1 MGLFAPWF
9 LAGMAGLALP
19 LYLHLLKRLKSPP
32 KPVPSLMLYEAR
44 TISSTRHRRLDYL
57 LLLSLRLLVLLLL
70 ILAFANPFINR
81 NAAVLASNRLVLLVV
96 DNSFSMRAGTGASD
110 TRLADAKDAAMRVL
124 SGKGAARAQV
134 AAFGS
139 QLRLMTQPIED
150 QSALRAAVQA
160 IQPGDGHGNFGELAR
175 AVRAMAES
183 VHTPIE
189 LHLFSDM
196 QRSELAATF
205 SDMALPDT
213 VTLVTHA
220 VVAKAEPNWTVESVD
235 APGQV
240 WGKDAKPVHVQ
251 AVIAGYGTPA
261 AKRTVSL
268 VVNGKTT
275 ATKTVTVPANGRAT
289 VDFPALE
296 VPYGFSRCE
305 VKIDAADTLPA
316 DDLRRFAVERS
327 DPQKALLIHNYG
339 DGRSPLYVGA
349 ALSAAAQSAF
359 TLESINVNEAADR
372 RPSNYAFIILSD
384 VNAVPSLL
392 ENSLT
397 QYVRSGGSLFIAA
410 GTSAGA
416 RLQIP
421 IFGAHIAHT
430 RDYSRVP
437 DRYMGVGSSDSSYP
451 AVAKSGGWPGVK
463 FFYALDVDPGAGPD
477 AARVIVRLG
486 DQTPLLLEKRIGEGR
501 VLLFTS
507 GLDNLTNDFPL
518 DPAFVPFIEQTARY
532 LAGSERQGGARPVDA
547 YFELRNAREQAR
559 QQSQSVEVT
568 DPEGKRPLT
577 LSEAASAQSFQL
589 TEAGYYQIRL
599 ADGRQD
605 EVGVNPDPKESNLD
619 VIPEDVLALWQGKGG
634 PSSQAASTPGQSTG
648 EPANPGTPSKTP
660 QYLWWYVM
668 LLVLAFAV
676 AESVVASGYLGT
688 QRDEGDGLPKPN
700 VRNTQRVG

>member
-9 LAGMAGLALP
+9 LAGLAGLTLP
-19 LYLHLLKRLKSPP
+19 LYLHLLKKLKSTP
-32 KPVPSLMLYEAR
+32 KPVPSLMLFEAR
-44 TISSTRHRRLDYL
+44 TQASTRHRRLRYL
-57 LLLSLRLLVLLLL
+57 LLLSLRMAWLVLL

-81 NAAVLASNRLVLLVV
+81 NAAAFSGNRLVLLVV
-96 DNSFSMRAGTGASD
+96 DNSFSMRAGTRVGD
-110 TRLADAKDAAMRVL
+110 TRLSDAKDAAITVL
-124 SGKGAARAQV
+124 SGKGGARAQV

-160 IQPGDGHGNFGELAR
+160 IEPGDGHGNFAELAR

-205 SDMALPDT
+205 SDMALPSN
-213 VTLVTHA
+213 VALVTHA
-220 VVAKAEPNWTVESVD
+220 KAQPNWTVESLD
-235 APGQV
+235 APGQI

-261 AKRTVSL
+261 AQRTVSL
-268 VVNGKTT
+268 IVNGKAT
-275 ATKTVTVPANGRAT
+275 ATKTIAVPANGRAT

-305 VKIDAADTLPA
+305 VKIDSADVLPA
-316 DDLRRFAVERS
+316 DDLRRFAVQRS

-339 DGRSPLYVGA
+339 DNRSPLYVGA

-372 RPSNYAFIILSD
+372 KPSNYAFIVLSD
-384 VNAVPSLL
+384 LNSLPSLL

-397 QYVRSGGSLFIAA
+397 QYVRSGGSLLIAA
-410 GTSAGA
+410 GTSAGG
-416 RLQIP
+416 RSQIP
-421 IFGAHIAHT
+421 IFGAHIVETH
-430 RDYSRVP
+430 DYTRVP
-437 DRYMGVGSSDSSYP
+437 DRYMAVGSSDSSYP
-451 AVAKSGGWPGVK
+451 AVAKAGGWPGVK
-463 FFYALDVDPGAGPD
+463 FFYALNVDPGGGPD

-501 VLLFTS
+501 VVLLTS

-518 DPAFVPFIEQTARY
+518 SPAFVPFIEQTARY
-532 LAGSERQGGARPVDA
+532 LAGSERQGGARPVDS
-547 YFELRNAREQAR
+547 FLELRNARESGQG
-559 QQSQSVEVT
+559 VEVT
-568 DPEGKRPLT
+568 DPDGRRPLT
-577 LSEAASAQSFQL
+577 LGEAASAQSFQL
-589 TEAGYYQIRL
+589 TEAGYYQLRL
-599 ADGRQD
+599 ANGRQD

-619 VIPEDVLALWQGKGG
+619 VIPDDVLALWRGNGG
-634 PSSQAASTPGQSTG
+634 QSQQSASSSGAASTG
-648 EPANPGTPSKTP
+648 KTP
-660 QYLWWYVM
+660 ETVWWYVM
-668 LLVLAFAV
+668 LLVLAAAV
-676 AESVVASGYLGT
+676 AESAIASRYLGT
-688 QRDEGDGLPKPN
+688 RREE
-700 VRNTQRVG
+700 

>member
-9 LAGMAGLALP
+9 LAGLAGVALP
-19 LYLHLLKRLKSPP
+19 LYLHLLKKHNRPP
-32 KPVPSLMLYEAR
+32 KPVPSLMLYESR
-44 TISSTRHRRLDYL
+44 VVSSTKHRRLDHI
-57 LLLSLRLLVLLLL
+57 LLLSLRLLLLALL

-81 NAAVLASNRLVLLVV
+81 NAAALASNRLVLLVV
-96 DNSFSMRAGTGASD
+96 DNSFSMRAGT
-110 TRLADAKDAAMRVL
+110 RLADAKDAAMGVL
-124 SGKGAARAQV
+124 AGKGSARAQV

-175 AVRAMAES
+175 AVRGMAES

-196 QRSELAATF
+196 QRTELAATF
-205 SDMALPDT
+205 SDMALPAN
-213 VTLVTHA
+213 VKVVTHA
-220 VVAKAEPNWTVESVD
+220 VVTKAQPNWTVESVD

-261 AKRTVSL
+261 AQRAVSL

-275 ATKTVTVPANGRAT
+275 ASKSVAVPANGRAT

-305 VKIDAADTLPA
+305 VKIDSADGFAA

-327 DPQKALLIHNYG
+327 DPQKVLLIHNYG
-339 DGRSPLYVGA
+339 DNRSPLYVGA

-359 TLESINVNEAADR
+359 ILESINVTEAADR
-372 RPSNYAFIILSD
+372 KPSNYAFIILSD
-384 VNAVPSLL
+384 INTVPSLL
-392 ENSLT
+392 ENSLA

-416 RLQIP
+416 RSQIP
-421 IFGAHIAHT
+421 IFGAHIVTT

-437 DRYMGVGSSDSSYP
+437 DRYMGVGASDSSYP
-451 AVAKSGGWPGVK
+451 AVAKAGGWPGVK

-501 VLLFTS
+501 VMLLTS

-518 DPAFVPFIEQTARY
+518 APAFVPFIEQTARY
-532 LAGSERQGGARPVDA
+532 LAGSERQGGARIVDA
-547 YFELRNAREQAR
+547 YLELRSAKERAQG
-559 QQSQSVEVT
+559 VEVT

-577 LSEAASAQSFQL
+577 LGEAASAQSFQL
-589 TEAGYYQIRL
+589 TEAGYYQLRL

-619 VIPEDVLALWQGKGG
+619 VIPDDVLALWQGNGG
-634 PSSQAASTPGQSTG
+634 KSSRDAAVPAGQPTP
-648 EPANPGTPSKTP
+648 AATPQKTP
-660 QYLWWYVM
+660 ESFWWYVM
-668 LLVLAFAV
+668 LFVLAAAV
-676 AESVVASGYLGT
+676 AESVIASGYLGT
-688 QRDEGDGLPKPN
+688 QREEP
-700 VRNTQRVG
+700 

>member
-9 LAGMAGLALP
+9 LAGLVGVGLP

-32 KPVPSLMLYEAR
+32 KPVPSLMLYESH
-44 TISSTRHRRLDYL
+44 TISSTRHRRLQYI
-57 LLLSLRLLVLLLL
+57 LLLSLRLALLVLL
-70 ILAFANPFINR
+70 ILAFADPFINR
-81 NAAVLASNRLVLLVV
+81 NAAAFASNRLVLLVV
-96 DNSFSMRAGTGASD
+96 DNSFSMRAGT
-110 TRLADAKDAAMRVL
+110 RLADARDAAMNVL
-124 SGKGAARAQV
+124 AGKGAARGQV

-196 QRSELAATF
+196 QRTDMPATF
-205 SDMALPDT
+205 SDLALPSN
-213 VTLVTHA
+213 VKLVTHA
-220 VVAKAEPNWTVESVD
+220 VITKAQPNWTVESVD

-240 WGKDAKPVHVQ
+240 WGKDVKPIHVQ

-261 AKRTVSL
+261 AQRIASL

-275 ATKTVTVPANGRAT
+275 ATKSVNVPANGRAT
-289 VDFPALE
+289 VDFPSLE

-305 VKIDAADTLPA
+305 VKIDAADGFPA

-339 DGRSPLYVGA
+339 DNRSPLYVGA

-359 TLESINVNEAADR
+359 ILESINVNEAADR
-372 RPSNYAFIILSD
+372 KPSNYAFIVLSD
-384 VNAVPSLL
+384 LNTLPSLL
-392 ENSLT
+392 ENTLT
-397 QYVRSGGSLFIAA
+397 GYVRAGGSLFIAA

-416 RLQIP
+416 RTQIP
-421 IFGAHIAHT
+421 IFGAHIIAT
-430 RDYSRVP
+430 RDYNRVP
-437 DRYMGVGSSDSSYP
+437 DRFMAVGSSDSSYP
-451 AVAKSGGWPGVK
+451 AVAKAGGWIGVK
-463 FFYALDVDPGAGPD
+463 FFYALDVDPGPGPD
-477 AARVIVRLG
+477 AARVIVRLT

-501 VLLFTS
+501 VVLLTS

-518 DPAFVPFIEQTARY
+518 NPAFVPFIEQTARY

-547 YFELRNAREQAR
+547 YLDLRNAKEQA
-559 QQSQSVEVT
+559 QGVEVT

-577 LSEAASAQSFQL
+577 LGEAASAQSFQL
-589 TEAGYYQIRL
+589 TEAGYYQLRR
-599 ADGRQD
+599 AHGRQD
-605 EVGVNPDPKESNLD
+605 EIGVNPDPKESNLD
-619 VIPEDVLALWQGKGG
+619 VIPEDSLALWEGNGG
-634 PSSQAASTPGQSTG
+634 RSSQQASATSTSEGKAASTTPP
-648 EPANPGTPSKTP
+648 EPHKAP
-660 QYLWWYVM
+660 QTLWWYVM
-668 LLVLAFAV
+668 LLALLSGV

-688 QRDEGDGLPKPN
+688 QRDDESEVVSNPMS
-700 VRNTQRVG
+700 RQ